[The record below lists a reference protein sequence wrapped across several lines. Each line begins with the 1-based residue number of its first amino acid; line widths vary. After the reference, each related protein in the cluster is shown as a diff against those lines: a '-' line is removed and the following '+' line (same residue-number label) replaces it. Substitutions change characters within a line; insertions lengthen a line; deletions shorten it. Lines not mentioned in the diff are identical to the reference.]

1 MKWPCG
7 DQIRTGNVSVVIL
20 RTHLLT
26 CLSTERQRNGTARPA
41 LILKSSARLTF
52 SQKSKLRKSRF
63 TASVAIRFLLRNSRV
78 NLRVTNRPSS
88 VSDANEKASSSACW
102 NSKMY
107 RLDVLLPQCG
117 LSNIG
122 AFLLPHIGH
131 NTLCTIPSFE
141 SLSHDRDVWWIWVR
155 MHCRFPLVPA

>member
-7 DQIRTGNVSVVIL
+7 GQTRTGNVSVVIP
-20 RTHLLT
+20 HILLHK
-26 CLSTERQRNGTARPA
+26 CLWTERQRNGTVQLA
-41 LILKSSARLTF
+41 LIPKSSARPTF
-52 SQKSKLRKSRF
+52 WQKSRLRQFRF
-63 TASVAIRFLLRNSRV
+63 TVSVAMRSLSLNSKV
-78 NLRVTNRPSS
+78 NSKGTNRPSS

-102 NSKMY
+102 NSKAY
-107 RLDVLLPQCG
+107 RLDALLPQCG

-155 MHCRFPLVPA
+155 MHCRFPSAPA